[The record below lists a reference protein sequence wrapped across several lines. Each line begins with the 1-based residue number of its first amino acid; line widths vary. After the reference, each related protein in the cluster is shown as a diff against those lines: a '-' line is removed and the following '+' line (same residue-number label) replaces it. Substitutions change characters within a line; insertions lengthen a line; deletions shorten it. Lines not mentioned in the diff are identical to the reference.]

1 MNISLTYIGKAFSSA
16 ALLLAA
22 LLLAALLVIASCSE
36 IQPYTPP
43 NHREEGPA
51 KGLFTGSRGEWVI
64 LGPKQPQKG
73 AEEVENGVPQSD
85 TGREQKKDPENSA
98 DGEQ

>member
-22 LLLAALLVIASCSE
+22 LLVIAGCAE
-36 IQPYTPP
+36 VQPYSPS